1 MQRRNNCWELITV
14 FFLASQYSASLYKDL
29 FWCGFLILDFVTNI
43 GTSGVYTAW
52 NFLYDEPNESESA
65 NYTERAVSNYVNM
78 NTVNYIGSDKLIVL

>member
-1 MQRRNNCWELITV
+1 M
-14 FFLASQYSASLYKDL
+14 
-29 FWCGFLILDFVTNI
+29 FWCGLLILDFVTNI

-78 NTVNYIGSDKLIVL
+78 NINYIGSDKLIVLWSL